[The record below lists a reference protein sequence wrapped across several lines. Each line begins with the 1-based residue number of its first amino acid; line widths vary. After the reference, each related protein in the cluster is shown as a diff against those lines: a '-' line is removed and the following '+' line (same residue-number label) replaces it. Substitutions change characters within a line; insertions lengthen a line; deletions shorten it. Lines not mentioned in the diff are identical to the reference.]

1 MALLEADPI
10 TQEVRARA
18 IQATERLAPMSEI
31 AIEQLKNSL
40 YARALDQ
47 LAELKEQIDHTRTV
61 ISILR
66 DWQAENEKQAARLGG
81 TNDKTSQKN
90 S

>member
-1 MALLEADPI
+1 
-10 TQEVRARA
+10 
-18 IQATERLAPMSEI
+18 MSEI
-31 AIEQLKNSL
+31 AIEQLKGSL

-66 DWQAENEKQAARLGG
+66 DWQTENEKRAARSGRA
-81 TNDKTSQKN
+81 NEKTPPDN